1 MKTGD
6 NKLEVN
12 IKLDRSQQTRTRQW
26 LFCPS
31 ACPRFVPPHFAAEL
45 ASSLFLCAP
54 TALSPPGETVDVRLL
69 PVLAS
74 HSSDR
79 TEKLHPNL
87 PPVSSCVHPPP
98 LIGKQSGLCA
108 DSRPGFSV
116 VRAVCDPAA
125 AAATINGGGSGG
137 ATPARQGFPTGETP
151 PRPVDRCEWKTIGSS
166 LPRARFKSGFYVMAA
181 DFQAKEE
188 VSPNSQTF
196 SVPVQEF
203 GPTGGPYNKGFI
215 HPCT

>member
-12 IKLDRSQQTRTRQW
+12 IKLDRSQQSRTRQW

-31 ACPRFVPPHFAAEL
+31 ACPRFNFVPPHFAAEI

-54 TALSPPGETVDVRLL
+54 TALSPPGETVDASLL
-69 PVLAS
+69 PVRAS

-79 TEKLHPNL
+79 TKKLHPNL

-98 LIGKQSGLCA
+98 PIGKQSGLCA

-116 VRAVCDPAA
+116 VPAVCDPAA
-125 AAATINGGGSGG
+125 AAVTINGDGSVG

-151 PRPVDRCEWKTIGSS
+151 PRPVDRWEWKTIGSS
-166 LPRARFKSGFYVMAA
+166 LPRGRFKSSFYVMAA
-181 DFQAKEE
+181 KDSSKRGSFSKLANFFRARAG
-188 VSPNSQTF
+188 VWPNWR
-196 SVPVQEF
+196 SVQ
-203 GPTGGPYNKGFI
+203 
-215 HPCT
+215 